1 MLSIVDGGH
10 RDTNTNTQ
18 LSPPQKYAC
27 IADYALHHKL
37 QYNEEQYNDRLHE
50 NGLCIPSEH
59 FEFVCF
65 FLTLR
70 QNRQNTLNNSPKEC
84 HLFIK
89 VTCSFYPN
97 VKIFV
102 TCSFYPKVNSQTT
115 IDHFKVVGL
124 VS

>member
-18 LSPPQKYAC
+18 LSPAQKYAC

-59 FEFVCF
+59 FELVCF

-97 VKIFV
+97 GL
-102 TCSFYPKVNSQTT
+102 VNSQTT